1 MYEYNYLMHWG
12 IKGMKWGLRRYQNP
26 DGTLTEAGKL
36 RYAEQEARAA
46 AKEQRRA
53 EKAQK
58 ASEQRIAKAAHGNA
72 SKHLLNKMTDDELKA
87 VNERLKMEQSYKD
100 MMAKINP
107 GSQQF
112 FKWKEVA
119 AKVSSTLITSIANKG
134 IEHLT
139 TKMFEKDDPQDA
151 ELKRLQ
157 RERDILGAKV
167 SIRDYQDKL
176 SGKTPKE
183 TAEQELKRIIA
194 EDKLKETYA
203 KRAAD
208 AKAAEDAA
216 DAASERAMKIRL
228 KEDARGV
235 GSTKLSQFGV
245 LPQKLGFTK
254 EKGFDEFYEK
264 KKKEK

>member
-58 ASEQRIAKAAHGNA
+58 ASEQRITKAAHGNA

-87 VNERLKMEQSYKD
+87 VNDRLKMEQSYKD

-119 AKVSSTLITSIANKG
+119 AKVSTTLITSIANKG

-139 TKMFEKDDPQDA
+139 KKMFEKDDPKDE

-183 TAEQELKRIIA
+183 TAKQMAERLRA
-194 EDKLKETYA
+194 EDDVEKML
-203 KRAAD
+203 AAREQKAEEER
-208 AKAAEDAA
+208 AKAAAA
-216 DAASERAMKIRL
+216 TERAIQEQMDTGFNLMSRFGAKVE
-228 KEDARGV
+228 K
-235 GSTKLSQFGV
+235 TKW
-245 LPQKLGFTK
+245 TK
-254 EKGFDEFYEK
+254 GKDFDEFYEK